1 MMILVYQVFFCFVCL
16 LRECLPNKGTSAVTC
31 YRYVSA
37 GGKVILMA
45 FADERN
51 RIVRKAHD
59 EKHGLL
65 ADRKEQKTEQEPR
78 SLRRFLLC

>member
-1 MMILVYQVFFCFVCL
+1 
-16 LRECLPNKGTSAVTC
+16 
-31 YRYVSA
+31 
-37 GGKVILMA
+37 MA